1 MRAWLELIVHFDM
14 DLTSLLLGL
23 ARGLGLITIG
33 ISSSGGGSGSVHACD
48 HILLYL
54 GAVNVR
60 EEHQV
65 RATDEALQLE
75 LLLYRLRERLF
86 VPASVDRGVDCD
98 SE

>member
-1 MRAWLELIVHFDM
+1 VRAWLELIVHFDM
-14 DLTSLLLGL
+14 DLTGLLLGL

-33 ISSSGGGSGSVHACD
+33 ISSSGGSGGVHACD